1 MIKYDFILKIERNFI
16 AKNITSGFKLEIS
29 IFSWGGTIWPPRQV
43 IILIAN
49 KKKTKEINV

>member
-49 KKKTKEINV
+49 KKKN